1 MEYKLKIVELIDFSI
16 KKYNGNQ
23 KFEKVI
29 LNFKK
34 VVKFGQRVHTRSVTW
49 TISEYRFKIHDNP
62 FHQ

>member
-1 MEYKLKIVELIDFSI
+1 MDFSI

-49 TISEYRFKIHDNP
+49 TINEYRFKIHDNP